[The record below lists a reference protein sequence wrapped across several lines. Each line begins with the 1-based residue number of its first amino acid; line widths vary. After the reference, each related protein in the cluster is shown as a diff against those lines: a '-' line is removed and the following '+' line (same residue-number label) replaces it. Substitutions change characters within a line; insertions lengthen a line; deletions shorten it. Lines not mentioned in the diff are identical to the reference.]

1 MEQISYPSGSQT
13 ITFISWKHNQDIN
26 IRIDNQNKMKT
37 SMIVTSILGNNNKIL
52 ILNRSLSTKSMQNK
66 WAGISGY
73 MEPGEDLLSRAL
85 IEINEETKIDKHELI
100 LSDILEQIS
109 VQIKTDINFLIQ
121 PFYFLSTTQ
130 NVILNWEH
138 TKYRWINAIE
148 IDMYEFVPR
157 FEEIL
162 KICFNKG

>member
-1 MEQISYPSGSQT
+1 
-13 ITFISWKHNQDIN
+13 
-26 IRIDNQNKMKT
+26 
-37 SMIVTSILGNNNKIL
+37 
-52 ILNRSLSTKSMQNK
+52 MQNK

-85 IEINEETKIDKHELI
+85 IEIKEETKIDKHELI